1 MSHRP
6 LRLPTRFGALL
17 FLGTSIWLLMPAAWA
32 SKADRTQP
40 IDVAANEK
48 VTDYKNGTSIYTG
61 NVIINQGS
69 LHATG
74 SKATLY
80 VKDGQLIRAVLEG
93 SPATFQELDDKGLLV
108 KGDAN
113 NANYLATEQKV
124 ILTGNAHLFRQGDTL
139 DSQQITY
146 DMKAEV
152 VQAGG
157 KAGGERVHVV
167 IQPRNKDQTKSA
179 EPNSTPSTTQSG
191 SDTPSL
197 SPEKPTSAPKPTQP

>member
-1 MSHRP
+1 MSRRTP
-6 LRLPTRFGALL
+6 RLPMRLESLIL
-17 FLGTSIWLLMPAAWA
+17 FCTGVWLLIPAAWA
-32 SKADRTQP
+32 SQADRAQP

-80 VKDGQLIRAVLEG
+80 VKDGQLVRAVLEG

-113 NANYLATEQKV
+113 NANYLAQEQKV
-124 ILTGNAHLFRQGDTL
+124 ILTGNAQLFRQGDTL

-167 IQPRNKDQTKSA
+167 IQPRGKNQTKNA
-179 EPNSTPSTTQSG
+179 EPNTTPSA
-191 SDTPSL
+191 TPSA
-197 SPEKPTSAPKPTQP
+197 SPEKPAQTPPQTVQP

>member
-1 MSHRP
+1 
-6 LRLPTRFGALL
+6 
-17 FLGTSIWLLMPAAWA
+17 
-32 SKADRTQP
+32 
-40 IDVAANEK
+40 
-48 VTDYKNGTSIYTG
+48 
-61 NVIINQGS
+61 VIINQGS

-80 VKDGQLIRAVLEG
+80 VKDGQLVRAVLEG

-113 NANYLATEQKV
+113 NANYLAQEQKV
-124 ILTGNAHLFRQGDTL
+124 ILTGNAQLFRQGDTL

-167 IQPRNKDQTKSA
+167 IQPRGKNQTKNT
-179 EPNSTPSTTQSG
+179 EPNATPSA
-191 SDTPSL
+191 
-197 SPEKPTSAPKPTQP
+197 SPEKPAQTPPQTVQP

>member
-1 MSHRP
+1 MSRQ
-6 LRLPTRFGALL
+6 LATSFARLLNLGCV
-17 FLGTSIWLLMPAAWA
+17 LGTGLMLFSPASFAG
-32 SKADRTQP
+32 KADRTQP

-48 VTDYKNGTSIYTG
+48 VTDYKNGTSMYTG
-61 NVIINQGS
+61 NVVINQGS

-74 SKATLY
+74 TKATLY
-80 VKDGQLIRAVLEG
+80 VKDGQLVRAVLEG
-93 SPATFQELDDKGLLV
+93 SPATFQELDDKGQQV

-113 NANYLATEQKV
+113 TANYLALEQKI

-146 DMKAEV
+146 DMEAEV

-167 IQPRNKDQTKSA
+167 IQPRNKDQTKNPEADNAKKRGDNPNPATA
-179 EPNSTPSTTQSG
+179 EP
-191 SDTPSL
+191 
-197 SPEKPTSAPKPTQP
+197 SATALEPVQP

>member
-1 MSHRP
+1 M
-6 LRLPTRFGALL
+6 RLESFFLL
-17 FLGTSIWLLMPAAWA
+17 SMSIWQLLPAAWA

-113 NANYLATEQKV
+113 NANYLVQEQKV

-139 DSQQITY
+139 DSQQINY
-146 DMKAEV
+146 DMKAEI

-167 IQPRNKDQTKSA
+167 IQPRNKDQTKNA
-179 EPNSTPSTTQSG
+179 EPSTTPSG
-191 SDTPSL
+191 SDTPSP
-197 SPEKPTSAPKPTQP
+197 SPEKPSATAPKTVQP

>member
-1 MSHRP
+1 M
-6 LRLPTRFGALL
+6 RLNAL
-17 FLGTSIWLLMPAAWA
+17 FLLSVSVWLLMPAAWA

-113 NANYLATEQKV
+113 NANYLAQEQKV
-124 ILTGNAHLFRQGDTL
+124 ILTGNAHLSRQGDTL
-139 DSQQITY
+139 DSQQINY

-167 IQPRNKDQTKSA
+167 IQPRNKDQTK
-179 EPNSTPSTTQSG
+179 NTPPDTKSSG
-191 SDTPSL
+191 SDAPSPSSDKSTTTPQ
-197 SPEKPTSAPKPTQP
+197 TVQP